1 MRHVLSLALTLIM
14 ALIPSVTFAQ
24 RDPAALEA
32 YINDHKKVRS
42 LLLARSTLESSN
54 ALLHDY
60 SRDAGI
66 DYKEVNVDLDRYTR
80 AFDIID
86 ILYQSTRTAMNVY
99 GTANTV
105 KERINGYKKMLTD
118 YHDKYLKRGSIEPS
132 DTLIIAVNYRM
143 IEKIAAE
150 GQNLYRSVSDL
161 IAYATG
167 AAACTTSDLML
178 VLASINLSLDN
189 IELHLNK
196 AYFDTWRYIQMR
208 MGYWKAQI
216 YNTKTR
222 QEIINDAFG
231 RWRESSYK
239 AIGIQ

>member
-1 MRHVLSLALTLIM
+1 M

-66 DYKEVNVDLDRYTR
+66 DYKEVNVDLDKYTR

-99 GTANTV
+99 GTANTS
-105 KERINGYKKMLTD
+105 RN
-118 YHDKYLKRGSIEPS
+118 
-132 DTLIIAVNYRM
+132 
-143 IEKIAAE
+143 
-150 GQNLYRSVSDL
+150 VS
-161 IAYATG
+161 T
-167 AAACTTSDLML
+167 
-178 VLASINLSLDN
+178 
-189 IELHLNK
+189 
-196 AYFDTWRYIQMR
+196 
-208 MGYWKAQI
+208 
-216 YNTKTR
+216 
-222 QEIINDAFG
+222 
-231 RWRESSYK
+231 
-239 AIGIQ
+239 AIRRC

>member
-1 MRHVLSLALTLIM
+1 ME
-14 ALIPSVTFAQ
+14 Q
-24 RDPAALEA
+24 
-32 YINDHKKVRS
+32 
-42 LLLARSTLESSN
+42 
-54 ALLHDY
+54 
-60 SRDAGI
+60 
-66 DYKEVNVDLDRYTR
+66 
-80 AFDIID
+80 
-86 ILYQSTRTAMNVY
+86 
-99 GTANTV
+99 
-105 KERINGYKKMLTD
+105 
-118 YHDKYLKRGSIEPS
+118 YLKRGSIEPS

-143 IEKIAAE
+143 IEKVAAE

-239 AIGIQ
+239 AIEIQ

>member
-1 MRHVLSLALTLIM
+1 MRYVLSLVAVLIM
-14 ALIPSVTFAQ
+14 VLFPTVSYAQ
-24 RDPAALEA
+24 RDIAALEA
-32 YINDHKKVRS
+32 YINDHKEVRS

-60 SRDAGI
+60 SKDAGI
-66 DYKEVNVDLDRYTR
+66 DYKEVNVNLDKYTR

-99 GTANTV
+99 NTANTV
-105 KERINGYKKMLTD
+105 SDRISDYKKMLSD
-118 YHDKYLKRGSIEPS
+118 YHDKCLKRGNIEPS
-132 DTLIIAVNYRM
+132 DTLIISVNYHM
-143 IEKIAAE
+143 IENVYAE

-178 VLASINLSLDN
+178 VLASINQSLDN

-196 AYFDTWRYIQMR
+196 AYFDTWRYIQVR
-208 MGYWKAQI
+208 IGYWKTQI

-231 RWRESSYK
+231 RWRQSSYK
-239 AIGIQ
+239 AIGRL